1 MKREKA
7 FETIIVLAFVS
18 LIISQWANITWLIY
32 VAIGFLAIGIIS
44 KGLSMA
50 IAKVWFGFSHY
61 LGTIMNYVL
70 MFVIFHLILIPLA
83 LLQRLFGKNQLRR
96 KTDDHTFFQ
105 FRNHQFESKDID
117 NPW

>member
-7 FETIIVLAFVS
+7 FETIIVLAFAS
-18 LIISQWANITWLIY
+18 LVISQWAHITWLIY

-44 KGLSMA
+44 KGLTMA

-61 LGTIMNYVL
+61 LGTVMNYVL
-70 MFVIFHLILIPLA
+70 MFIIFHLILIPLA
-83 LLQRLFGKNQLRR
+83 FLQRLFGKNQLSH
-96 KTDDHTFFQ
+96 KTKGNTFFHY
-105 FRNHQFESKDID
+105 RNHQFESKDID